1 MADKKTRLIQFVRET
16 KWEDYISDQVVIE
29 NLEKIENRIQ
39 QLGKT
44 RTQSNADGKTQPE
57 EVDVSGA
64 IRIKLVVVGDGAV
77 GKTSLLIRASTEKFP
92 TEYLP
97 TVFENY
103 TMQMKHGKNNDTVL
117 LHLWDTAGQEEYDR
131 LRPLSY
137 PRSDVILLCFS
148 TISQVSFE
156 SVKQKWWPEVHHYIA
171 NVPHILIGT
180 KIDLREL
187 NTPDAHTGKVN
198 PVSQEQ
204 AQSLAKEIGCVK
216 YMEICSKD
224 GRGIREVLDE
234 AIQQVL
240 VARGEKTGS
249 GEEATPEAN
258 KKKTKKEKEKGG
270 CVLI

>member
-1 MADKKTRLIQFVRET
+1 MSDKKAHLLQFVRET
-16 KWEDYISDQVVIE
+16 KWEDYVVDNVVAE
-29 NLEKIENRIQ
+29 SLEKIESRIQ

-44 RTQSNADGKTQPE
+44 TRSQSGADKTTS
-57 EVDVSGA
+57 DDGISGA

-77 GKTSLLIRASTEKFP
+77 GKTSLLIRASTGEFP

-103 TMQMKHGKNNDTVL
+103 TMQMKHGKNNDTIL

-148 TISQVSFE
+148 TISQVSYE
-156 SVKQKWWPEVHHYIA
+156 SVKQKWWPEVHHYIP
-171 NVPHILIGT
+171 NVPYILIGT
-180 KIDLREL
+180 KIDLRET
-187 NTPDAHTGKVN
+187 NAPDAHTGKVN
-198 PVSQEQ
+198 PVSTEQ
-204 AQSLAKEIGCVK
+204 AQALAKEIGCVK

-224 GRGIREVLDE
+224 GRGIREVLE
-234 AIQQVL
+234 EGIEQVL
-240 VARGEKTGS
+240 ISRGIKTSGNDSGS
-249 GEEATPEAN
+249 PSSPEIKKSN
-258 KKKTKKEKEKGG
+258 KKKEKGG

>member
-1 MADKKTRLIQFVRET
+1 MTDKKISHLLSFVRDT
-16 KWEDYISDQVVIE
+16 KWDDYINDQVVVE
-29 NLEKIENRIQ
+29 NLEKIETRIQ
-39 QLGKT
+39 ALRKE
-44 RTQSNADGKTQPE
+44 SNTGGEKAQE
-57 EVDVSGA
+57 DVSGA

-77 GKTSLLIRASTEKFP
+77 GKTSLLIRASTGEFP

-156 SVKQKWWPEVHHYIA
+156 SVKQKWWPEVHHYIPS
-171 NVPHILIGT
+171 VPYILVGT
-180 KIDLREL
+180 KIDLRE
-187 NTPDAHTGKVN
+187 TGAADPHTGKVN
-198 PVSQEQ
+198 PVSVEQ
-204 AQSLAKEIGCVK
+204 AQGIAKEIGCVK

-224 GRGIREVLDE
+224 GRGVREVLDE

-240 VARGEKTGS
+240 ISRGVKPTASDDSTSPEVKKT
-249 GEEATPEAN
+249 N
-258 KKKTKKEKEKGG
+258 KKKEKGG
-270 CVLI
+270 GCILL